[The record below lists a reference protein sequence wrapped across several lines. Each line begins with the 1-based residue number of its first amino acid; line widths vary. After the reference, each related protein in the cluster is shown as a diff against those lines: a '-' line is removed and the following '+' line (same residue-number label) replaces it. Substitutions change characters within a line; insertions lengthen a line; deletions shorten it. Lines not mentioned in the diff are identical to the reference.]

1 MNKASDSVD
10 YLLLFSKLTES
21 IDSISCFF
29 ATRLQSMC
37 VRWQN
42 VCSDYFIVNKG
53 VLQGNQ
59 GGILSLFLFRFYI
72 RNLMLSITSLNI
84 GCNFTD
90 INVNLLAYA
99 DDLVLLAPSW
109 RALQRL
115 TRAAEIAGI
124 NINMAFN
131 TRKTVSMVLIL
142 LIDVKL

>member
-1 MNKASDSVD
+1 LNKASDSVD

-99 DDLVLLAPSW
+99 DDLVLLAP
-109 RALQRL
+109 
-115 TRAAEIAGI
+115 
-124 NINMAFN
+124 
-131 TRKTVSMVLIL
+131 
-142 LIDVKL
+142 